1 MFFVLSRAWDKEK
14 ILSLHEESNLK
25 PSNTALGCSTT
36 VPQRLHGE
44 RGLLRTFS
52 HSIYKHDAIGITDP
66 SSMQDA
72 CHMNSTISTS
82 ELIPKHH
89 FICIDLLCLCFS
101 HLAYLRHAKGGGT
114 CIAHKRNRAW
124 KFQYTNTSLGEY
136 CENGK
141 YLLLWLKETLNRWN
155 YSCTVFTLPKA
166 PRLFSC
172 ETTK

>member
-1 MFFVLSRAWDKEK
+1 MLYHRATETPRRTRSITKFIWQ
-14 ILSLHEESNLK
+14 NL
-25 PSNTALGCSTT
+25 P
-36 VPQRLHGE
+36 
-44 RGLLRTFS
+44 FS
-52 HSIYKHDAIGITDP
+52 HSIYKHNAIGITNP

-72 CHMNSTISTS
+72 CHMNSTISNS

-89 FICIDLLCLCFS
+89 FISIDLLCLCFS
-101 HLAYLRHAKGGGT
+101 HLAYLRHAKGGGGGT

-124 KFQYTNTSLGEY
+124 KFQCTNTSLGEY
-136 CENGK
+136 FENGK